1 MCGGT
6 AEWKDSRGI
15 PRYSEQSRDF
25 FNRKYARADAATAKL
40 AAFDTA
46 AAETQTPE
54 YHSGRETAFKDEYG
68 DDFQKEYDAALNAIS
83 EGFIRR
89 GIYNQKDY
97 DTQKGAL
104 DKNPLGQA
112 RLDQMAKAYADK
124 AKSDVSTERS
134 QLFETVN
141 ALKDLEGRRAEIEG
155 TTWDLDTA
163 PAFGHWQDGVWKE
176 ENPGFLGGVEKL
188 FLNQA
193 PVAQQR
199 SARVSGSPAASAPSP
214 SRSARQRT
222 LTNSMGVRTP
232 YSQKSQKVVG

>member
-1 MCGGT
+1 MCGGG

-15 PRYSEQSRDF
+15 PRYSERSRDF

-104 DKNPLGQA
+104 DKPTRVLKSIETGLGVISDGLTGTNSKKVA
-112 RLDQMAKAYADK
+112 MRLEEAKADK
-124 AKSDVSTERS
+124 K
-134 QLFETVN
+134 
-141 ALKDLEGRRAEIEG
+141 LKDFSAQITVISKKLKQKLGTQRKSSRKTIRKIGSGPARSKTKRKKTAKKKSKKKVTRKRR
-155 TTWDLDTA
+155 
-163 PAFGHWQDGVWKE
+163 
-176 ENPGFLGGVEKL
+176 
-188 FLNQA
+188 
-193 PVAQQR
+193 R
-199 SARVSGSPAASAPSP
+199 
-214 SRSARQRT
+214 
-222 LTNSMGVRTP
+222 
-232 YSQKSQKVVG
+232 